1 MANLRARGAGDLT
14 GVSDWA
20 KLEPGPNG
28 QEGWFLTHVDG
39 HCAFLL
45 PDNRCAIHAA
55 WGAEAKPGF
64 CREFPYRRLRDPNGD
79 VLVIRPECAGFHATF
94 ADGEPLSAQTDGA
107 AALPHARQTP
117 TFAPKAVA
125 ILPGA
130 GVGLDDWMRLEQAL
144 LARWQAHPTE
154 LEPEAAARD
163 LAGMA
168 AEAIGR
174 SLPKGRHRLAAEAVR
189 EAMRIVAN
197 AAIAQESPA
206 TEDWQK
212 TLVRQV
218 QHLLGLPPNPR
229 PLSPEAKN
237 YLHAVLGQAILG
249 KNVVANDG
257 FVAMIGRFIFEVQL
271 VRGAPGPAA
280 EPVTA
285 ADASAVLVPWLRF
298 ADNPMVISML
308 RRATPALIE
317 LAGPP

>member
-1 MANLRARGAGDLT
+1 MTDLRARGAEELAGT
-14 GVSDWA
+14 ADWA
-20 KLEPGPNG
+20 RLEPGPNG
-28 QEGWFLTHVDG
+28 EDGWFLAHVDG

-94 ADGEPLSAQTDGA
+94 EAGELVSSQTEEA
-107 AALPHARQTP
+107 ARLPQARPTP

-144 LARWQAHPTE
+144 LAGWHAQAPE
-154 LEPEAAARD
+154 LEPEDAARE
-163 LAGMA
+163 LARIA

-174 SLPKGRHRLAAEAVR
+174 RVPQGRHGLAADAVR
-189 EAMRIVAN
+189 EAMRMVTN
-197 AAIAQESPA
+197 AAIAQESAA

-212 TLVRQV
+212 KLVRRV
-218 QHLLGLPPNPR
+218 KHTLDLPPSSR
-229 PLSPEAKN
+229 PLSLEARR
-237 YLHAVLGQAILG
+237 YLHAVLGQALLG

-257 FVAMIGRFIFEVQL
+257 FVAMIGRFIFEVHL
-271 VRGAPGPAA
+271 IRGSPGPAA

-285 ADASAVLVPWLRF
+285 AEASEALVPWLRF

-308 RRATPALIE
+308 RRATPALLE
-317 LAGPP
+317 LAGPR